1 MILIKKIFFNL
12 LLNSSLLIML
22 VVGIQNNSN
31 KSRVNLLID
40 ESVELPISFIVG
52 FSFIS
57 GCFIGSFMNPSY
69 IFKKN

>member
-1 MILIKKIFFNL
+1 
-12 LLNSSLLIML
+12 ML

-57 GCFIGSFMNPSY
+57 GFFIGSFMNPSY

>member
-12 LLNSSLLIML
+12 FLNSSLLIML
-22 VVGIQNNSN
+22 IVGIQNNTN
-31 KSRVNLLID
+31 KSKVNLLID

-69 IFKKN
+69 IIKKN

>member
-1 MILIKKIFFNL
+1 
-12 LLNSSLLIML
+12 ML
-22 VVGIQNNSN
+22 VIGIQNTSS
-31 KSRVNLLID
+31 KSRVNFLTY

-57 GCFIGSFMNPSY
+57 GSFMGSFVNLSN